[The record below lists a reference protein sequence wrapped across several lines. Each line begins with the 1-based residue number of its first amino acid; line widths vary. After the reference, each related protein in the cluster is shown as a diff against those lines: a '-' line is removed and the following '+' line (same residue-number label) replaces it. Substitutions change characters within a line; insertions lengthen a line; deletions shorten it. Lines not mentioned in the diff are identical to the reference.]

1 MQQQPPYVPNSANSR
16 VHSGG
21 NQSGGDSEHIR
32 SIGLDIVLTLLT
44 CYLFNLYIQ
53 YRQMLALNAML
64 REERYNFVTWLVLTV
79 ITCGLYHIY
88 HEYRK
93 SKDIAEVM
101 LNPNSQEPIISV
113 ILTAIGLGIITDA
126 IQQTE
131 INKFYGNRAL

>member
-1 MQQQPPYVPNSANSR
+1 MQQQPPYVPSPSNTGSQY
-16 VHSGG
+16 GG
-21 NQSGGDSEHIR
+21 NSEHVR

-53 YRQMLALNAML
+53 YRQMLAVNDML
-64 REERYNFVTWLVLTV
+64 KQERYNFVLWLVLTI
-79 ITCGLYHIY
+79 ITCGLYHLY

-101 LNPNSQEPIISV
+101 QNPNSLEPILSV
-113 ILTAIGLGIITDA
+113 VLAAFGLGIITDA

-131 INKFYGNRAL
+131 INKFYGNSAL